1 MVAKPELYEETQED
15 VGEMDDNVEM
25 SKEQK
30 QLYDESSDDRD
41 MPSVEDEAEPTDDEP
56 RTKYS
61 REKSPVD
68 EKKPTHHNVEC
79 RDVKEQAKR
88 YVQSR
93 LDNCALKT
101 LKPTDDVNTAIE
113 KIIAPIKREVD
124 NQAARYLEAG
134 HEPEYYQARLNMINY
149 YKQLVDEIRRD
160 FNAGDRQS
168 DVYRRVIN
176 DTWFKQSAGEGSNL
190 RKSVQKRNAEIETRE
205 DENSGVNSSSAKTGK
220 TYENY
225 NPKTQ
230 KVLDMMYKHSSRD
243 KSAFS
248 IEPINPHS
256 AESLKEN
263 GNSNTELDRLPKV
276 PIAKLRQSEP
286 RIVRF
291 GKAIG
296 VPVHFVESNETT
308 NRGVF
313 THNGEIFINRKATIP
328 AHSIF
333 VHEFVHWLKA
343 SPENAGAYDVLHA
356 CLENSSGLFNE
367 ARINKYRGKIFDGN
381 KMTHTES
388 AEKLMRAVNNVDS
401 NLVTRIAGC
410 LKAMW
415 DKFCEYMNFKQH
427 KMSNEQHLPNELS
440 VSEFQRAD
448 TAFNKILM
456 NLKNDNGEP
465 VFHRVGT
472 ELLLR
477 DTNAKPVEAYQINPI
492 SYTYAV
498 AYSKENRADNPIDE
512 TSKLSDTDSV
522 EVFKNREDFEST
534 KPKKM
539 KSFWDDNDFSE
550 SKREAIFRDIN
561 YYVKDLANKMKLGR
575 TQADIDK
582 IREQSPVIKEL
593 NARFN
598 ASGSIYKE
606 FYAVQLQYAREV
618 FEHGE
623 QTILNREHIQGG
635 SKTNL
640 SSFTGNTG
648 QKRTERTSDQDVY
661 QTTNGRRTDISAEL
675 QQKNGRLDHSIT
687 ELVVPGEYDESR
699 QLYRKMFE
707 KRFGD
712 KASRD
717 AFFCLKMASRTP

>member
-1 MVAKPELYEETQED
+1 MKNTQTKKDSIKVEDFARSTTTATSTDSANGESPFSTSTIPQNQDKGNAKTNASNEPMRKELIEQAAANEDTWVNSKKSELHLEDDNDTVVKLTPQELKYYQDLVKKGVVAKPELYEETQED

-41 MPSVEDEAEPTDDEP
+41 MPSVEDEAEPTTDES

-79 RDVKEQAKR
+79 RDAKEQAKR

-93 LDNCALKT
+93 LDNGALKT

-124 NQAARYLEAG
+124 NQAARYLEAS

-168 DVYRRVIN
+168 DVYGRVIN

-230 KVLDMMYKHSSRD
+230 KVLDMMYKHSSRG

-276 PIAKLRQSEP
+276 PITKLRQSEQ

-313 THNGEIFINRKATIP
+313 THNGEIFINRKAKVP

-356 CLENSSGLFNE
+356 CLENSNGLFNE
-367 ARINKYRGKIFDGN
+367 ARIQSYIDSIHKGRE
-381 KMTHTES
+381 MTDE
-388 AEKLMRAVNNVDS
+388 E
-401 NLVTRIAGC
+401 I
-410 LKAMW
+410 
-415 DKFCEYMNFKQH
+415 
-427 KMSNEQHLPNELS
+427 
-440 VSEFQRAD
+440 
-448 TAFNKILM
+448 
-456 NLKNDNGEP
+456 
-465 VFHRVGT
+465 
-472 ELLLR
+472 
-477 DTNAKPVEAYQINPI
+477 VEEII
-492 SYTYAV
+492 
-498 AYSKENRADNPIDE
+498 
-512 TSKLSDTDSV
+512 
-522 EVFKNREDFEST
+522 
-534 KPKKM
+534 
-539 KSFWDDNDFSE
+539 
-550 SKREAIFRDIN
+550 
-561 YYVKDLANKMKLGR
+561 
-575 TQADIDK
+575 
-582 IREQSPVIKEL
+582 
-593 NARFN
+593 
-598 ASGSIYKE
+598 
-606 FYAVQLQYAREV
+606 
-618 FEHGE
+618 
-623 QTILNREHIQGG
+623 
-635 SKTNL
+635 
-640 SSFTGNTG
+640 
-648 QKRTERTSDQDVY
+648 
-661 QTTNGRRTDISAEL
+661 
-675 QQKNGRLDHSIT
+675 
-687 ELVVPGEYDESR
+687 
-699 QLYRKMFE
+699 
-707 KRFGD
+707 
-712 KASRD
+712 
-717 AFFCLKMASRTP
+717 